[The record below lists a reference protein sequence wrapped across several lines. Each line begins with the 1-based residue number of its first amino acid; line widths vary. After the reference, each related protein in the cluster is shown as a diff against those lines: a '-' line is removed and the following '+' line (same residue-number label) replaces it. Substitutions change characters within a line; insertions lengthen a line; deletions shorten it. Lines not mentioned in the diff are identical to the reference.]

1 MYGIYEHLQVK
12 AHRSLGVLIM
22 ARHKRDS
29 RILSKAEMRLAS
41 VKSISP
47 TLNVGD
53 SLTVKDYTDRIES
66 LRQSLE
72 AYNTTLSTID
82 VLLTQITENERD
94 LADYSEKI
102 LLGVA
107 YKFGKNSHEYQMAG
121 GTRKSD
127 RKRTV
132 RQGVVTTA

>member
-1 MYGIYEHLQVK
+1 
-12 AHRSLGVLIM
+12 M
-22 ARHKRDS
+22 ARRKRDS

-41 VKSISP
+41 IKSISL
-47 TLNVGD
+47 TLNVGE
-53 SLTVKDYTDRIES
+53 SLTVKDYTDKIES

-82 VLLTQITENERD
+82 VLLTQITENERG

-121 GTRKSD
+121 GTRKSN

-132 RQGVVTTA
+132 RQGVVLTTS

>member
-1 MYGIYEHLQVK
+1 
-12 AHRSLGVLIM
+12 M
-22 ARHKRDS
+22 ARHKRNS
-29 RILSKAEMRLAS
+29 RILSKAEIRLAS
-41 VKSISP
+41 IKSINP
-47 TLNVGD
+47 TLDVGD
-53 SLTVKDYTDRIES
+53 RLTAKDYTDKIES

-82 VLLTQITENERD
+82 VLLTQIIENEQD

-107 YKFGKNSHEYQMAG
+107 HKFGKNSHEYQMAG

-127 RKRTV
+127 VYDRLRQRKRTI
-132 RQGVVTTA
+132 RQGVVLTTS